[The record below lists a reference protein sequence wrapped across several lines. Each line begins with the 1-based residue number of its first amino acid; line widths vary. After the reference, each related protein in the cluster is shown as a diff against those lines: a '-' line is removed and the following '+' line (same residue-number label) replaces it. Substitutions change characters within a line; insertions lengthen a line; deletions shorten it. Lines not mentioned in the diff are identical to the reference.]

1 MRMLSHIKIITRQ
14 SLLARIQGQSVGDEI
29 KTLFLKLKSHI
40 TLQNR
45 VGDINQNLDLK
56 SSESRGVFTSNISEH
71 IISRKYDI
79 AVHSWKDYPIQG
91 TQYSDIVGTLS
102 RKDSRDILFVK
113 KDSIKIIIKKF
124 LNFDLLSSKTLWSGK
139 SIKSNC
145 SF

>member
-1 MRMLSHIKIITRQ
+1 MLKQLKILTRESTLAKIQGKIVGKKIHLAFPQIKIKYYT
-14 SLLARIQGQSVGDEI
+14 S
-29 KTLFLKLKSHI
+29 KT
-40 TLQNR
+40 

-56 SSESRGVFTSNISEH
+56 SSESRGVFTSNISES

-113 KDSIKIIIKKF
+113 KDSIKNNHKNIF
-124 LNFDLLSSKTLWSGK
+124 
-139 SIKSNC
+139 
-145 SF
+145 